1 MGSCHH
7 HGKHKQHHPHNGAE
21 RRSVNGLRTEAQM
34 ADGDATTLFGI
45 VLEVGL
51 RLVAMPMAMVCFNG
65 YFLPEKLHKIQF

>member
-1 MGSCHH
+1 MDGL
-7 HGKHKQHHPHNGAE
+7 GAK
-21 RRSVNGLRTEAQM
+21 AQV
-34 ADGDATTLFGI
+34 ADSHAATLLGI